1 MWCHKYRKARARR
14 VSDDGQASG
23 GGDPGARRSRSWLPF
38 RGRPGRAGG
47 ERSKPAEA
55 YVATTDATLG
65 WLLALPLSW
74 VLVAAPLR
82 LL

>member
-1 MWCHKYRKARARR
+1 MVPIHEA
-14 VSDDGQASG
+14 
-23 GGDPGARRSRSWLPF
+23 F

-55 YVATTDATLG
+55 YVATDATLG

>member
-14 VSDDGQASG
+14 VSYEGQASG
-23 GGDPGARRSRSWLPF
+23 GGDPGVRRSRLWLPF
-38 RGRPGRAGG
+38 RGRPGRAAG

-55 YVATTDATLG
+55 YVATDATLG

-82 LL
+82 FL

>member
-1 MWCHKYRKARARR
+1 MSY
-14 VSDDGQASG
+14 DGQASG
-23 GGDPGARRSRSWLPF
+23 GGDPGARRSRLWLPF
-38 RGRPGRAGG
+38 RRGRAGRAGG

-55 YVATTDATLG
+55 YVATDATLG

>member
-1 MWCHKYRKARARR
+1 MARLPAAATPAR
-14 VSDDGQASG
+14 GGLGSG
-23 GGDPGARRSRSWLPF
+23 YHSAAGALGELPF
-38 RGRPGRAGG
+38 RRRSGRAGG

-55 YVATTDATLG
+55 YVATDATLG